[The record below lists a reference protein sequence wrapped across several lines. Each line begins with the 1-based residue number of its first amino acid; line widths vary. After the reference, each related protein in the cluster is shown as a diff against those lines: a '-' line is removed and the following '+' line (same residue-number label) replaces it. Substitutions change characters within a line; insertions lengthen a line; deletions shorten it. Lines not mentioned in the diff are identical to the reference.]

1 MSNNSQ
7 KFTQFALATAGIL
20 VGCVTIAR
28 PAEAALLTSTFMFGT
43 DSGSLTFDSN
53 RLNPNDDSYDITVA
67 EGLTFQFTFMGM
79 TFTQADDSMASAAFV
94 FTQLI
99 GLDTLINDPTKGE
112 ISILDDKFMFT
123 SLTGNE
129 TTLGVTY
136 SEPVPE
142 PLTILG
148 TVTAAGFGAFFKR
161 KINQKKGQKD
171 SE

>member
-7 KFTQFALATAGIL
+7 KFTQLALATAGVL
-20 VGCVTIAR
+20 VGWATIAK
-28 PAEAALLTSTFMFGT
+28 PAEASLLTSTFMFGSN
-43 DSGSLTFDSN
+43 SGSLTFDSN
-53 RLNPNDDSYDITVA
+53 LLDPTDNSYDITVA
-67 EGLTFQFTFMGM
+67 QGLKFQFTFMGM
-79 TFTQADDSMASAAFV
+79 TFTQADDSMASAGFV
-94 FTQLI
+94 FTQLT
-99 GLDTLINDPTKGE
+99 GLDTFIDDPSKGE
-112 ISILDDKFMFT
+112 ISILDDEFTFT